1 MKYNIN
7 VDDWYSEAVL
17 KKAQGYSNRKIAVM
31 LFDNKNYRNRL
42 NTFFK
47 QESVIEDVK
56 KKEKELEIQG
66 EVNSSYKKPKIEH
79 SQPVICYLD
88 IECSPTKSYTWRRF
102 KENISQAQILSE
114 SFFLTASW
122 AFNEGEVEGIRLT
135 PNEALNEDDEAL
147 VTKLWHVL
155 NNSTV
160 VVGHNLRR
168 FDIKKINSR
177 FAYYSLLPPSPYKI
191 IDTLEIAKAKF
202 AFPSNKLND
211 LCEYLGIGEK
221 LPHDGFD
228 LWKRCCNGDE
238 AALIHMLSYNKV
250 DVSITRDLYKRLRNF
265 DNNAV
270 NLAIMSDNV
279 GSLCTTCCSDNISVL
294 ENKFAFTPNGKYQ
307 VYVCNSCGTKLRAT
321 SRIGVS
327 NKLIRVV

>member
-7 VDDWYSEAVL
+7 VDDWRDDAIL

-56 KKEKELEIQG
+56 KKEQELEIQG
-66 EVNSSYKKPKIEH
+66 EVNSSYKTPKIEH
-79 SQPVICYLD
+79 PQPVICYLD

-122 AFNEGEVEGIRLT
+122 AFNDGEVEGIRLT

-155 NNSTV
+155 DNSSV
-160 VVGHNLRR
+160 VIGHNLRK
-168 FDIKKINSR
+168 FDIRKINSR
-177 FAYYSLLPPSPYKI
+177 FAYYHLPPTSPYKI

-238 AALIHMLSYNKV
+238 DALIHMLSYNKV

-279 GSLCTTCCSDNISVL
+279 GSLCTTCCSDNITAL

-327 NKLIRVV
+327 NKLVRVV

>member
-1 MKYNIN
+1 MSKITQQDYEE
-7 VDDWYSEAVL
+7 YSKLIEEGHSQRSACL
-17 KKAQGYSNRKIAVM
+17 ILGLTRSTIQRYIKKQLCEEENNTSTVE
-31 LFDNKNYRNRL
+31 NK
-42 NTFFK
+42 
-47 QESVIEDVK
+47 
-56 KKEKELEIQG
+56 
-66 EVNSSYKKPKIEH
+66 
-79 SQPVICYLD
+79 QPVICYLD

-122 AFNEGEVEGIRLT
+122 AFNEAEVESMRLT
-135 PNEALNEDDEAL
+135 SNEAISEDDEAL
-147 VTKLWHVL
+147 ITKLWAVL
-155 NNSTV
+155 DNSTI
-160 VVGHNLRR
+160 VVGHNLRK

-177 FAYYSLLPPSPYKI
+177 FAFYNMPPPSPYKI

-228 LWKRCCNGDE
+228 LWKRCCSGDE
-238 AALIHMLSYNKV
+238 HALIHMEDYNRV
-250 DVSITRDLYKRLRNF
+250 DVAITRDLYKRLRSF

-270 NLAIMSDNV
+270 NVAIMSDNV
-279 GSLCTTCCSDNISVL
+279 GAICTTCCSDDISVL

-307 VYVCNSCGTKLRAT
+307 VYVCNHCGTKLRST
-321 SRIGVS
+321 SRIGNS
-327 NKLIRVV
+327 NKLVRVVQ